1 MSMSPFYRKMR
12 VKETAHVEKLATMT
26 ITSDTTLQP
35 EDSGKVIFMGKNG
48 VDITLPDPPF
58 EGFNVK
64 IILNEDNATAACTV
78 TCNGTGEFLQVLS
91 VQQHMMMALIRLY
104 LMAVHMMCVLSMQQ
118 TQKLAIGLSLYLMVL
133 LGLFV
138 DNQQWLLV
146 LQLQHRNNSI
156 VH

>member
-26 ITSDTTLQP
+26 ITADTTLQP

-64 IILNEDNATAACTV
+64 IILNEDNATNACTV
-78 TCNGTGEFLQVLS
+78 TCNGTGEFFAGCIGSATHDTTVDSAIFDGATHDVCTFHATNAEAGDWIELVSDGSTWFICGQS
-91 VQQHMMMALIRLY
+91 
-104 LMAVHMMCVLSMQQ
+104 AVVAGIAAS
-118 TQKLAIGLSLYLMVL
+118 TS
-133 LGLFV
+133 
-138 DNQQWLLV
+138 
-146 LQLQHRNNSI
+146 
-156 VH
+156 